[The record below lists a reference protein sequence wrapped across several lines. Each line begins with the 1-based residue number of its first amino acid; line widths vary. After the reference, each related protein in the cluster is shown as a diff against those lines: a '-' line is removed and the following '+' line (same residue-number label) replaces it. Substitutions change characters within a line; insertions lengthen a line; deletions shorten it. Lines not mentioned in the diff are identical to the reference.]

1 MVSLS
6 VTTESS
12 SKQRRNIMKKV
23 YAVVKV
29 EYDNIKL
36 DAYEKLLGVYATREA
51 ALKWVS
57 EQDDGFDY
65 NVLEKVLHD

>member
-1 MVSLS
+1 
-6 VTTESS
+6 
-12 SKQRRNIMKKV
+12 MKKV